1 MFCSGVL
8 NSQNVCGVCQFFS
21 SSFFSLS
28 LSHSFIRI
36 VFDIS
41 RIYSLTYTYIHI
53 SNTQMMII
61 IFFIRYMFVDR
72 SAMTSKRSSRR
83 RRTRSTS
90 DQISFHAYIDGK
102 SGIIMSNKLLC
113 DMSTCILAF
122 LASFFVF
129 YFVFHT
135 NAVDLVRVTK
145 SFFALIWASVFDTQK
160 RSTRDTSFQWQIDW
174 LMWY

>member
-8 NSQNVCGVCQFFS
+8 NSQNVWSVCQFF
-21 SSFFSLS
+21 FS
-28 LSHSFIRI
+28 LSHSFILI

-61 IFFIRYMFVDR
+61 LFFIRYMFVDR
-72 SAMTSKRSSRR
+72 SVVTSKRS

-90 DQISFHAYIDGK
+90 DQISFHAYNDGK
-102 SGIIMSNKLLC
+102 SDIIMSNKLLFA
-113 DMSTCILAF
+113 MSTCILAF

-129 YFVFHT
+129 YFVLHT
-135 NAVDLVRVTK
+135 DVVDLVRVTK
-145 SFFALIWASVFDTQK
+145 SFFTLIWASVFDTQK